1 MVKIDQQLVAEV
13 ELDEIPGDYTVAFA
27 PNDPRI
33 FNLVDGGDNVRVPQL
48 SVMWRHRSFNL
59 LLNQQNEL
67 RLNGLELSLL
77 DFDDEQ
83 SDIISNNNNDNINNV
98 NDNRPPV
105 IRYSPLGSS
114 SISSSSSSGQ
124 LISSNQP
131 TRVGSGLNLGSLG
144 LGLSF
149 NIGPEISLMRNQW
162 YKFEGRLVSRTTNSA
177 SI

>member
-27 PNDPRI
+27 PNDPKI
-33 FNLVDGGDNVRVPQL
+33 FNLVDGGDNVRVPHL

-67 RLNGLELSLL
+67 RLIGLELSLL
-77 DFDDEQ
+77 DFDDDQ
-83 SDIISNNNNDNINNV
+83 NDDIITNA

-114 SISSSSSSGQ
+114 IGSSSSSSASGQ
-124 LISSNQP
+124 TSSLTTTLSNQP
-131 TRVGSGLNLGSLG
+131 KRVGLG
-144 LGLSF
+144 LGLGIGLGLNF
-149 NIGPEISLMRNQW
+149 NSGPEISLMRNQW
-162 YKFEGRLVSRTTNSA
+162 CKFEGRLVSRTNRDN
-177 SI
+177 